1 MSVLH
6 PSLYYDLLGQ
16 PSKLYPAP
24 PHFGSSSLSSNPFL
38 QVSCVFV
45 HVHVH
50 VDTCMQPA
58 IWIVRCLC
66 MWKGGQHWLSFSIAF
81 IIIEAENPIDPEA
94 YRFFLPGWAVR
105 PRNFIH
111 FPEMGSLVHMI
122 ETGFD
127 MGLRSELK
135 NSSLC
140 GRHFTDWDISRS
152 LCFSNLSDEMRKNN
166 LYFPV
171 MRKRPPLPSNIKLF
185 SLYAFF
191 LNLKPFYSAQSLSFS
206 IRSPRSM
213 TSIA

>member
-38 QVSCVFV
+38 QVSCVFL

-81 IIIEAENPIDPEA
+81 HYI
-94 YRFFLPGWAVR
+94 L
-105 PRNFIH
+105 
-111 FPEMGSLVHMI
+111 
-122 ETGFD
+122 
-127 MGLRSELK
+127 LK
-135 NSSLC
+135 QK
-140 GRHFTDWDISRS
+140 I
-152 LCFSNLSDEMRKNN
+152 
-166 LYFPV
+166 
-171 MRKRPPLPSNIKLF
+171 PLT
-185 SLYAFF
+185 
-191 LNLKPFYSAQSLSFS
+191 LKPTDSSCQAGQWDPDILSTSLKWDHWYIWLKLALTWVWGLNSKTRVCVEDILLTETSPSPFVSPIWVMKWGKTTFTFLSWEKDLLFLLTSNYFLCMHFS
-206 IRSPRSM
+206 
-213 TSIA
+213 